1 MEKGSGFIPA
11 PSSFFFNLEVVMDMK
26 EEKVRI
32 RQLFYVELCL
42 KKKKSQHLGVNSDSL
57 CGKNILEVVTW
68 LIGLYHEWK

>member
-26 EEKVRI
+26 EDKVRI

-42 KKKKSQHLGVNSDSL
+42 KKKKAS
-57 CGKNILEVVTW
+57 I
-68 LIGLYHEWK
+68 